1 MTEASLRGMPVLY
14 KRMFVPYGENTAQ
27 VGLISKAKACCL
39 REMTHLHTEE
49 FRIDGLLCG
58 GAGRRLML
66 LR

>member
-39 REMTHLHTEE
+39 REMTHLHAEE
-49 FRIDGLLCG
+49 LGSMDCFVEGLAG
-58 GAGRRLML
+58 G
-66 LR
+66 

>member
-1 MTEASLRGMPVLY
+1 MMEASLRGMPVLY

-27 VGLISKAKACCL
+27 VGLIYGAKACCL

-49 FRIDGLLCG
+49 FGSMDCFVDR
-58 GAGRRLML
+58 AGRRLML